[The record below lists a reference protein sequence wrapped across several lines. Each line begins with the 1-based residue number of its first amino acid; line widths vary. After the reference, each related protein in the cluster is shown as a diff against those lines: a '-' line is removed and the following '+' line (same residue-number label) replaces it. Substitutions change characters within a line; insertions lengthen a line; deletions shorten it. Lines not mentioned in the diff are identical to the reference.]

1 MLWPLSFLFVF
12 LAGSACSDG
21 DTAISTDTDTS
32 SAEVDETS
40 DTSDPPDTLDTIDTP
55 DTNDLDT
62 TLTDTTLTDTTLT
75 DTSIIDILDSQDSDA
90 ADDTSTL
97 DIADIVPQPDT
108 TPVSADA
115 GVWTWF
121 DEPGTSCNDG
131 TETGFAINP
140 SPTGSNDTLVF
151 FMGGGACW
159 DQLTCYV
166 INSAVKGP
174 FQAPQFEVGKVALTG
189 VFDRDDGDNAFAD
202 WNFAFIPYC
211 TGDLHGGQRLVTY
224 GQPPFSATWNFAGAT
239 NSRLILDRLAATF
252 FQPTRLVISG
262 TSAGGYGASLNY
274 ERARKAF
281 RPDVSYLLMDSSPFL
296 IGNAIN
302 PNLRS
307 AWFSQWDLQPILDE
321 VGCTDC
327 AADLSR
333 LYSRL
338 STLHPDD
345 RMGLVS
351 SLQDGVISTYFTMLG
366 PVFELELRR
375 LAMNVYANNS
385 NWRWFLFPGTT
396 HTTVATPGLYSS
408 GGTSLKTWF
417 SQMVSAGAWQSHAP

>member
-1 MLWPLSFLFVF
+1 MRTLWSLSFIIF
-12 LAGSACSDG
+12 AASACSDG
-21 DTAISTDTDTS
+21 DKATTTD
-32 SAEVDETS
+32 S
-40 DTSDPPDTLDTIDTP
+40 DTSRVEVDVTPDPTDTTVAPDTFVLPDTSDDFDTTIADTSILDILDGQVDDDAVLDTIE
-55 DTNDLDT
+55 LD
-62 TLTDTTLTDTTLT
+62 
-75 DTSIIDILDSQDSDA
+75 
-90 ADDTSTL
+90 
-97 DIADIVPQPDT
+97 VPPRPDT
-108 TPVSADA
+108 TPVSADL

-131 TETGFAINP
+131 SETGFAINP
-140 SPTGSNDTLVF
+140 SPSGSTDTLVF

-159 DQLTCYV
+159 DQVTCFV
-166 INSAVKGP
+166 ANTAAKGP
-174 FQAPQFEVGKVALTG
+174 FKAPQFELGKTALTAG
-189 VFDRDDGDNAFAD
+189 IFDREDDDNPFAD

-252 FQPTRLVISG
+252 FQPSRLVVTGS
-262 TSAGGYGASLNY
+262 SAGGYGAALNF
-274 ERARKAF
+274 ERARQGFQPAT
-281 RPDVSYLLMDSSPFL
+281 SYLLMDSSPFL
-296 IGNAIN
+296 IGDAIN

-351 SLQDGVISTYFTMLG
+351 SLQDGVISAYFVMLG

-375 LAMNVYANNS
+375 LAMNVYANNA

-408 GGTSLKTWF
+408 AGTSLMTWL
-417 SQMVSAGAWQSHAP
+417 SQMVSPATWQSHAP

>member
-1 MLWPLSFLFVF
+1 MRMLWSLPFLF
-12 LAGSACSDG
+12 LAGSACSDA
-21 DTAISTDTDTS
+21 DTATTTDTDAS
-32 SAEVDETS
+32 SAEVDEAT
-40 DTSDPPDTLDTIDTP
+40 DTHDSPDTA
-55 DTNDLDT
+55 DT
-62 TLTDTTLTDTTLT
+62 TLSDIPDTAIDFDTPA
-75 DTSIIDILDSQDSDA
+75 DTSIT
-90 ADDTSTL
+90 DTSTL
-97 DIADIVPQPDT
+97 DILDGQVDDDAVLDTIELDVPPRPDT

-131 TETGFAINP
+131 SETGFAINP
-140 SPTGSNDTLVF
+140 SPTNSTDTLVF

-159 DQLTCYV
+159 DQLTCFV
-166 INSAVKGP
+166 ANSAAKGP
-174 FQAPQFEVGKVALTG
+174 FKAAQFEVGKAALTG
-189 VFDRDDGDNAFAD
+189 IFDREDDDNPFAD

-224 GQPPFSATWNFAGAT
+224 GEPPFVATWNFAGAT

-252 FQPTRLVISG
+252 FGPTRLVVTG

-274 ERARKAF
+274 ERAREAF
-281 RPDVSYLLMDSSPFL
+281 QPETSFLLMDSSPFL
-296 IGNAIN
+296 IGDAIN
-302 PNLRS
+302 PNQRS

-333 LYSRL
+333 LYTRL

-345 RMGLVS
+345 RMGLIS
-351 SLQDGVISTYFTMLG
+351 SLQDSVISAYLLMLG

-375 LAMNVYANNS
+375 LAMNVYANNA

-396 HTTVATPGLYSS
+396 HTTLLAPGLNSS
-408 GGTSLKTWF
+408 GGTSLMTWLTE
-417 SQMVSAGAWQSHAP
+417 MVGPDAWQSHAP